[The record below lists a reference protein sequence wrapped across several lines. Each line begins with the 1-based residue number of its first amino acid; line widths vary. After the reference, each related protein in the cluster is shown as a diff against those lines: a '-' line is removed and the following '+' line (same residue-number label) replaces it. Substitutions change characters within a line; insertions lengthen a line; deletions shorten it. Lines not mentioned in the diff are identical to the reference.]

1 MTNTGNP
8 LLLAATLKMNR
19 QHRDAESMSDEMAR
33 GAAAL
38 TEAYLKI
45 QDLEAEI
52 EGFKVGIDK
61 RQCDL
66 DGRTA
71 REAYLMKLLD
81 EAYGSDK
88 NPARQS
94 AYGEDEDFRIP
105 VGDRKGEIVT
115 MADHMYLDAYAESW
129 KKNYAKKWRKYAKT
143 WVEFLNPRISI

>member
-1 MTNTGNP
+1 MTDNGNP
-8 LLLAATLKMNR
+8 LLLAATLKMNQ
-19 QHRDAESMSDEMAR
+19 QHRDAKGMVDEMAR

-38 TEAYLKI
+38 TEAYIKI

-52 EGFKVGIDK
+52 AGNQISLDK

-66 DGRTA
+66 DARMA

-81 EAYGSDK
+81 EAYGQDK

-105 VGDRKGEIVT
+105 VGDRKGEVVT

-129 KKNYAKKWRKYAKT
+129 KANYAKKWRAHYKG
-143 WVEFLNPRISI
+143 WVEFLHKRISI